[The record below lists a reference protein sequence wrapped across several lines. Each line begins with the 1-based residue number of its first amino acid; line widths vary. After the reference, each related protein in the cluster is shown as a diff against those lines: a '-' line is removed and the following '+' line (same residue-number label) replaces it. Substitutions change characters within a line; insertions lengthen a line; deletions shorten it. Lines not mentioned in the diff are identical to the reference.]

1 MWRLIELVFVKFWFR
16 RDISYALDYSGLTTR
31 KGTYPP

>member
-16 RDISYALDYSGLTTR
+16 RDISYALDNSGLTTK
-31 KGTYPP
+31 KGTYLP